1 MNRSIDENQ
10 LEHLLGLDSSKIGFY
25 ADVKQK
31 IRELEAI
38 NRDLRVRTNE
48 LQAVF
53 GAIKDGIAVFDAAG
67 RLQYSNHVWAEI
79 FPDSVAE
86 PATCRRF
93 FHPARDCGAPGC
105 PVAGALRGEVRDD
118 SLTIEGPKGTRYFET
133 TATPIA
139 DADGRFAR
147 ALVFLRDVTEKRVR
161 ELQLLQAE
169 KLTSLG
175 VLAAGVAHEIN
186 NPLNSV
192 AGYAEALQRRLRD
205 QPELATDPR
214 LEDFPEYLEVI
225 VREVYRC
232 KGIID
237 SLLSFSR
244 KSEHGSGP
252 VDLRQ
257 MMDEA
262 VQLLGHMARYHDV
275 ELHVEAAPEVPCVQG
290 DPAALRQVILNLAT
304 NALQAVGRGGKVEL
318 RAFPQ
323 EHSVV
328 FEVEDNGPGISEDL
342 LERIWDPF
350 FTTKGVGEGLGLGLS
365 VSYNIVRRHRGEI
378 SVHSEV
384 GEGTR
389 FTVVLPATG
398 GSQ

>member
-1 MNRSIDENQ
+1 MRRPIDENH
-10 LEHLLGLDSSKIGFY
+10 LERLLGLESSKIGFY
-25 ADVKQK
+25 AEVKQK

-53 GAIKDGIAVFDAAG
+53 GAIKDGLAVFDADG
-67 RLQYSNHVWAEI
+67 RLQYSNHVWAAI
-79 FPDSVAE
+79 FPDSLLE

-93 FHPARDCGAPGC
+93 FHPAAEGEPSDC
-105 PVAGALRGEVRDD
+105 PVSGALRGEAREA
-118 SLTIEGPKGTRYFET
+118 SLTIEGPDGTRYLET

-147 ALVFLRDVTEKRVR
+147 ALVFLRDVTEKRLR

-205 QPELATDPR
+205 HPELASDPR

-252 VDLRQ
+252 VDVRELIG
-257 MMDEA
+257 EV

-275 ELHVEAAPEVPCVQG
+275 DLRVDAAGPVPCVLG

-304 NALQAVGRGGKVEL
+304 NALQAVGKGGQVWLRTFPRGD
-318 RAFPQ
+318 
-323 EHSVV
+323 SVV
-328 FEVEDNGPGISEDL
+328 FEVEDNGPGIPGNL

-350 FTTKGVGEGLGLGLS
+350 FTTKGVGQGLGLGLS

-384 GEGTR
+384 GRGTR
-389 FTVVLPATG
+389 FTVVLPAVG
-398 GSQ
+398 GSP

>member
-1 MNRSIDENQ
+1 MSRPIDENQ
-10 LEHLLGLDSSKIGFY
+10 LEHLLGLESSKIGFY

-31 IRELEAI
+31 IRELEAM

-53 GAIKDGIAVFDAAG
+53 GAIKDGVAVFDANG
-67 RLQYSNHVWAEI
+67 RLQYSNYVWAEI
-79 FPDSVAE
+79 FPESVAE

-93 FHPARDCGAPGC
+93 FHPARECGAPDC
-105 PVAGALRGEVRDD
+105 PVAGALRGEVRDA
-118 SLTIEGPKGTRYFET
+118 SLTIEGPKGARYLET

-139 DADGRFAR
+139 DADGRLAR
-147 ALVFLRDVTEKRVR
+147 ALVFLRDVTEKRLR

-186 NPLNSV
+186 NPLSSV
-192 AGYAEALQRRLRD
+192 AGYAEALQRRLHD
-205 QPELATDPR
+205 QPELTADPR

-257 MMDEA
+257 LIDEA
-262 VQLLGHMARYHDV
+262 VQLLGHMARYHAV
-275 ELHVEAAPEVPCVQG
+275 VLHVDAAPAVPRVQG

-318 RAFPQ
+318 RTLA
-323 EHSVV
+323 EEGSVV
-328 FEVEDNGPGISEDL
+328 LEVKDNGPGIPEHL

-350 FTTKGVGEGLGLGLS
+350 FTTKGVGQGLGLGLS

-384 GEGTR
+384 GKGTR
-389 FTVVLPATG
+389 FTVVLPAAG
-398 GSQ
+398 GTP